1 VPKADVAN
9 VYATWDALLLI
20 LIGGRFVTSGKVYEY
35 MATGLPIVS
44 LHEKDHDASF
54 LLQDYPL
61 WTDAHGENSE
71 QLARSFSAAA
81 RLVESA
87 TPEQRAAARAHAS
100 KYERHVIMAPAIE
113 RLVARVAR

>member
-1 VPKADVAN
+1 M
-9 VYATWDALLLI
+9 LLI

-44 LHEKDHDASF
+44 LHEKEHDASF
-54 LLQDYPL
+54 LLRSYPL
-61 WTDAHGENSE
+61 WTDAHGLESE
-71 QLARSFSAAA
+71 QLARSFSEAA

-87 TPEQRAAARAHAS
+87 TPVQHAAARAYAS
-100 KYERHVIMAPAIE
+100 KYERHAIMAPAID